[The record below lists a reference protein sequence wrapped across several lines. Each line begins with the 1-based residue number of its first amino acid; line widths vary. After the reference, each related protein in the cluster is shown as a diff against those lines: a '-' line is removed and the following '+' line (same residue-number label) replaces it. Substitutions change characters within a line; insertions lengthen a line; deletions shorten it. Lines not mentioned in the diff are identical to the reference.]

1 MMHPQQAAHRRQA
14 DEYDGKALAAR
25 TRHASAA
32 YRRLAREHR
41 LQAILAGM
49 ADR

>member
-1 MMHPQQAAHRRQA
+1 MIHPQQAAHRRLADNYDRQA
-14 DEYDGKALAAR
+14 LRAT

-49 ADR
+49 DGR